1 MTPLSTQNLKALGL
15 RVHIDTS
22 ILRESE
28 GETLGRQ
35 TRMRTGPDIQ
45 GNDTTFNPKPLGH

>member
-45 GNDTTFNPKPLGH
+45 GNDTTFNPKPLRH